1 VVLLDSGCS
10 GYMSWDKGQFKKF
23 KSLTREL
30 VTSGDGSTTIIE
42 GKRSINIL
50 GLSTFH
56 ILLFVNGLKSNL
68 VNINQFCDEI
78 YSV

>member
-1 VVLLDSGCS
+1 
-10 GYMSWDKGQFKKF
+10 
-23 KSLTREL
+23 LTREL